1 MRIKIGDSWLFFDVE
16 GAKLRPDGPRMK
28 EVPTVL
34 LLHGGPGFDHSTFKP
49 VMSALADVA
58 QLVYLDHRGQGRSD
72 RVSPDRCHLAN
83 WADDVKVFCD
93 ALEITRPV
101 VMGHSFGGVVT
112 MMYATRHPSHPA
124 KIILSSTTARI
135 RRDRMYPAF
144 ERAGGKQ
151 TREVAERFW
160 ENPCAETEGEY
171 DRVCLPLYNPSAAL
185 ADTDVTSRMIFN
197 LELGRRFFKGEG
209 RTFDLLE
216 DLNRIECPTLLLVGE
231 DDPVTPIEDAADIA
245 GRITAGLLH
254 FVRFANAGHG
264 VFRDDP
270 QRSTS
275 HPGVRRQ
282 LNMPRQ
288 LRLFDVFN

>member
-72 RVSPDRCHLAN
+72 RVGPDRCHLAN
-83 WADDVKVFCD
+83 WADDVKDFCD

-124 KIILSSTTARI
+124 KIILSSCPARI
-135 RRDRMYPAF
+135 RRDRIYQAF
-144 ERAGGKQ
+144 ERVGGKQ
-151 TREVAERFW
+151 AREAAERFW
-160 ENPCAETEGEY
+160 ENPCAETGAEY
-171 DRVCLPLYNPSAAL
+171 ARVCWPLYSRSATL
-185 ADTDVTSRMIFN
+185 ADANVTSRMIFN
-197 LELGRRFFKGEG
+197 HKLGLRFFNGEG
-209 RTFDLLE
+209 RTFDLLD
-216 DLNRIECPTLLLVGE
+216 DLNRIECPTLLL
-231 DDPVTPIEDAADIA
+231 A
-245 GRITAGLLH
+245 LQLH
-254 FVRFANAGHG
+254 FCSNSWIIG
-264 VFRDDP
+264 
-270 QRSTS
+270 
-275 HPGVRRQ
+275 
-282 LNMPRQ
+282 
-288 LRLFDVFN
+288 

>member
-28 EVPTVL
+28 EAPTVL

-49 VMSALADVA
+49 VMTALADVA

-72 RVSPDRCHLAN
+72 RVSPDRCRLAN
-83 WADDVKVFCD
+83 WADDVKEFCD

-112 MMYATRHPSHPA
+112 MMYATRHPTHPA

-151 TREVAERFW
+151 AREAAERFW

-185 ADTDVTSRMIFN
+185 ANTDVTSRMIFN
-197 LELGRRFFKGEG
+197 LELGRRFFQGEG

-216 DLNRIECPTLLLVGE
+216 DLNRIECPTLLLAGE

-245 GRITAGLLH
+245 GRIPAGLLH

-270 QRSTS
+270 QRAVQVIREFVAS
-275 HPGVRRQ
+275 
-282 LNMPRQ
+282 
-288 LRLFDVFN
+288 

>member
-16 GAKLRPDGPRMK
+16 GAKLRPDGPRMR

-72 RVSPDRCHLAN
+72 RISPDRCDLVN
-83 WADDVKVFCD
+83 WADDVKEFCD

-124 KIILSSTTARI
+124 KIILSSSPARI
-135 RRDRMYPAF
+135 RRDRIYQAF
-144 ERAGGKQ
+144 ERVAGKQ
-151 TREVAERFW
+151 AREAAERFW
-160 ENPCAETEGEY
+160 ENPCPETGAEYE
-171 DRVCLPLYNPSAAL
+171 RVCWPLYSRSATL
-185 ADTDVTSRMIFN
+185 ADPDVTSRMIFN
-197 LELGRRFFKGEG
+197 HKLGLRFFNGEG
-209 RTFDLLE
+209 GTFDLLE
-216 DLNRIECPTLLLVGE
+216 DLKRIECPTLLLAGE
-231 DDPVTPIEDAADIA
+231 DDPVTPIEDASDIA
-245 GRITAGLLH
+245 VRIPADLLH

-270 QRSTS
+270 ERALQVIREFVAS
-275 HPGVRRQ
+275 
-282 LNMPRQ
+282 
-288 LRLFDVFN
+288 

>member
-1 MRIKIGDSWLFFDVE
+1 
-16 GAKLRPDGPRMK
+16 MK

-72 RVSPDRCHLAN
+72 RVSPDRCHLAS
-83 WADDVKVFCD
+83 WADDVKEFCD

-124 KIILSSTTARI
+124 KIILSSSPARI
-135 RRDRMYPAF
+135 RRDRIYQAF
-144 ERAGGKQ
+144 ERVGGQ
-151 TREVAERFW
+151 QAREAAERFW
-160 ENPCAETEGEY
+160 ENPCAETGAEY
-171 DRVCLPLYNPSAAL
+171 ERVCWPLYSRSATL
-185 ADTDVTSRMIFN
+185 ADPDVTSRMIFN
-197 LELGRRFFKGEG
+197 HKLGLRFFNGEG

-216 DLNRIECPTLLLVGE
+216 DLKLIECPTLLLAGE

-245 GRITAGLLH
+245 VRIPAGLLH

-270 QRSTS
+270 QRAVQVIREFVAS
-275 HPGVRRQ
+275 
-282 LNMPRQ
+282 
-288 LRLFDVFN
+288 